1 MPRRGWHPP
10 FIQGRRAICQ
20 RGWLP
25 RLLEADTR
33 GYCFMGSKGARNLEV
48 DASLSH
54 RIKFGYGAADFGL
67 AAVEAMVQVYLFKF
81 YNVVVGLPA
90 LYTGL
95 ALALAIVWDAV
106 SDPLMGGISD
116 RMGWSGGRRRPF
128 LLPGAGLLA
137 GSFIWMFNPPD
148 LDGNAARFC
157 FLLVSFI
164 LLNTAMTVVGVPH
177 AALGGELS
185 HDRHERTQLFA
196 YRRLF
201 GTLGA
206 LSGLCLPGLILLQM
220 DSLGAEAGAR
230 ARGLASWWLALPI
243 VMGTWFTMRATRGL
257 DRASCPTRPHRPL
270 KLQYLF
276 ADQRSTWV
284 NPFFRM
290 LMLAILIAA
299 VARTFNASLV
309 LYYYEYRLQ
318 LTEEE
323 TIVWVLLPFFLGFL
337 ASLPVWIRASRRW
350 GKRTAGVFG
359 IGGLGISTAV
369 AYPLFPVGEVAAPFT
384 YALVGGALAGAVFLM
399 DALVADTIDYDKLR
413 TGLDREGLYFGVW
426 RMGTKLARAL
436 GLGLN
441 GASLWLMGFS
451 VPAAESDPEMGW
463 RLAVLFGPVA
473 GILFMVAGFVL
484 WFMPLTEVRHRR
496 IQSLLHRR
504 RRRPPGPA

>member
-1 MPRRGWHPP
+1 MKSEG
-10 FIQGRRAICQ
+10 
-20 RGWLP
+20 
-25 RLLEADTR
+25 TR
-33 GYCFMGSKGARNLEV
+33 KLEV
-48 DASLSH
+48 DASLPH
-54 RIKFGYGAADFGL
+54 RIKVGYGAADFGL
-67 AAVEAMVQVYLFKF
+67 AAVESMVQIYLFKF

-106 SDPLMGGISD
+106 SDPLLGGISD
-116 RMGWSGGRRRPF
+116 RLRWSGGRRRPF

-157 FLLVSFI
+157 FLLVSFL

-196 YRRLF
+196 YKRLF

-206 LSGLCLPGLILLQM
+206 LSGLWLPGLILVQM
-220 DSLGAEAGAR
+220 DSQAAEAGAQ
-230 ARGLASWWLALPI
+230 ARGLTSWWLAIPM
-243 VMGTWFTMRATRGL
+243 VMGTWFTVRATRGL
-257 DRASCPTRPHRPL
+257 DRPSGPARPHRPL
-270 KLQYLF
+270 NLRHLL

-290 LMLAILIAA
+290 LLLAFLIAA
-299 VARTFNASLV
+299 VARTFNASIA

-318 LTEEE
+318 LTEQE
-323 TIVWVLLPFFLGFL
+323 TIGWVLVPFFLSFL
-337 ASLPVWIRASRRW
+337 ASFPAWIRAARRW

-359 IGGLGISTAV
+359 VGSLGISTAV
-369 AYPLFPVGEVAAPFT
+369 AYPLFPVGEVAAPFI
-384 YALVGGALAGAVFLM
+384 YALVGGALAGAVVLM

-441 GASLWLMGFS
+441 GAALGLMGFS
-451 VPAAESDPEMGW
+451 VPAAGSGPEMGW
-463 RLAVLFGPVA
+463 RLAVLFGPVV

-504 RRRPPGPA
+504 RHRLGDPAQRSLSG